1 MSDIF
6 ETRNDHLPPELRAGL
21 QKFVVWSNE
30 RLLRTEQ
37 HESTPTEPYTNEIA
51 LRGILTNQHV
61 WCFSHLHQR
70 DETEFAYYWAARPA
84 LVGDNSSD
92 RGRTISVL
100 AMSCLHCTKHGSSF
114 DLSPAIPAFKT
125 NPKEVIYAAIHSAFL
140 KYHRKAIPH
149 KTIRNFA

>member
-37 HESTPTEPYTNEIA
+37 HESTPAEPYTNEIA

-114 DLSPAIPAFKT
+114 DLSPAIPAFT
-125 NPKEVIYAAIHSAFL
+125 QGVIQDQSERSYLCCHPFCLPKISQEGDPA
-140 KYHRKAIPH
+140 
-149 KTIRNFA
+149 